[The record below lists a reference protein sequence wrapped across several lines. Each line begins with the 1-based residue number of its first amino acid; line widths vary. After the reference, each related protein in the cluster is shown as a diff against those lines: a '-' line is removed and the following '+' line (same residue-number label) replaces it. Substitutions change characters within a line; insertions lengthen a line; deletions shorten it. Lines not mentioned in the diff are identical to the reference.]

1 LARDYGVD
9 TAAVV
14 KGLREFQP
22 GPHRAVEVA
31 EVAGVRYIN
40 DSKATNPHAASGS
53 LRAHTDIVWIAGGQL
68 KGASV
73 DELVAS
79 VAGRLRGVVLLGAD
93 SPVIAAAV
101 ARHAPDVPVKRL
113 RSGDDEPMISAVSAA
128 SAMAR
133 PGDVVLLAP
142 AAASFD
148 MFRNYAERGDA
159 FAEAVRVLASGQ
171 E

>member
-1 LARDYGVD
+1 
-9 TAAVV
+9 
-14 KGLREFQP
+14 
-22 GPHRAVEVA
+22 
-31 EVAGVRYIN
+31 
-40 DSKATNPHAASGS
+40 
-53 LRAHTDIVWIAGGQL
+53 
-68 KGASV
+68 
-73 DELVAS
+73 
-79 VAGRLRGVVLLGAD
+79 
-93 SPVIAAAV
+93 VIAAAV